1 MSNDSTIE
9 SNQLTLLDV
18 LGFPSDQ
25 MLFSFQTKS
34 LIYSLGSNL
43 IHYNLSTNS
52 KTFVQYLS
60 QEIILLKY
68 LDPQEKL
75 LVSIDNS
82 PSPILCIWELP
93 HFGQIFQREILITS
107 EKKFSISNVF
117 LEQMYPDI
125 YLICITSKIGI
136 NYLFV
141 LKNENDVNNGYNIE
155 LFGKISGINEEIYG
169 FKVFYNCNDAV
180 FLLEKNLVYYTID
193 IDQENMSE
201 KYKIDFPF
209 ILINN
214 SLEISKYINI
224 ISFLTVKGNCL
235 IYDQNGNNKPSINPI
250 GQEYFISCK
259 FERESICLG
268 TNNGKI
274 YIYNIY
280 DNKPKIFIN
289 YNSILKIRHNYQINN
304 LSSESEY
311 NKY

>member
-117 LEQMYPDI
+117 L
-125 YLICITSKIGI
+125 TNVSR
-136 NYLFV
+136 YLF
-141 LKNENDVNNGYNIE
+141 
-155 LFGKISGINEEIYG
+155 
-169 FKVFYNCNDAV
+169 
-180 FLLEKNLVYYTID
+180 
-193 IDQENMSE
+193 NMH
-201 KYKIDFPF
+201 
-209 ILINN
+209 
-214 SLEISKYINI
+214 YI
-224 ISFLTVKGNCL
+224 
-235 IYDQNGNNKPSINPI
+235 
-250 GQEYFISCK
+250 
-259 FERESICLG
+259 
-268 TNNGKI
+268 
-274 YIYNIY
+274 
-280 DNKPKIFIN
+280 
-289 YNSILKIRHNYQINN
+289 
-304 LSSESEY
+304 
-311 NKY
+311 